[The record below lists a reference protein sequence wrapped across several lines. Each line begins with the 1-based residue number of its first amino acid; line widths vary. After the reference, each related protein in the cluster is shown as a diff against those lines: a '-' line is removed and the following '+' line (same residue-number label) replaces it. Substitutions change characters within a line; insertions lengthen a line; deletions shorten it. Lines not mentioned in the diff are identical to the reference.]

1 MRRRAGLG
9 PLMAAMSPSDRHR
22 HRMSPPDPLLTV
34 VNGGL
39 RDFRSATPVDCRA
52 DDFQE
57 GPEGI
62 LKGFDSLMVR
72 SFFWYHPC
80 GA

>member
-1 MRRRAGLG
+1 
-9 PLMAAMSPSDRHR
+9 
-22 HRMSPPDPLLTV
+22 LLTA

-39 RDFRSATPVDCRA
+39 RDFRSATQVDSRA
-52 DDFQE
+52 DDFQD